1 MSKVRERILEV
12 ASTLF
17 YERGIQAV
25 GVDAIIARADVARMS
40 FYRHFKS
47 KEGRALAFLERRD
60 QQFRSWLE
68 GEVDRL
74 APDPRERPLA
84 VFDALALRFAP
95 EGYRGCAFLNTMAE
109 TPDRDDVVHRAAAQH
124 KEKVVDYLKQLLRDA
139 GFDAGLAADLILL
152 VDGAVVSA
160 VREGSAAPALR
171 ARRLAGLLLG
181 AGARAPERRRSVPRS
196 GPKRRAR
203 GASRP
208 RP

>member
-12 ASTLF
+12 ASELF

-25 GVDAIIARADVARMS
+25 GVDAIIAGADVARMS

-47 KEGRALAFLERRD
+47 KEGLALAFLERRD
-60 QQFRSWLE
+60 QRFRSWLE

-74 APDPRERPLA
+74 APDPRDRPLA
-84 VFDALALRFAP
+84 VFDALALRFSP

-109 TPDRDDVVHRAAAQH
+109 TPDRNDALHRAAARH
-124 KEKVVDYLKQLLRDA
+124 KEKVQDYLARLLRDA
-139 GFDAGLAADLILL
+139 GLDAGLASDLLLL

-160 VREGSAAPALR
+160 VREGSPAPAQR
-171 ARRLAGLLLG
+171 ARRLAALLLD
-181 AGARAPERRRSVPRS
+181 AGSRAPMKRRSAPRS
-196 GPKRRAR
+196 RPKHRAR